1 MLPTGSWTVAVWPAA
16 TPLKFGVVTRFRMS
30 LPRVAAL
37 RRAQE
42 ARAAELAQQEA
53 GDDHPDD
60 HGDGR
65 HGDLF
70 DVHGKGAPSWLPAMQ
85 QPGDLRRLTTARWS
99 EAARAGSQRATRKS
113 VSYVSRLRGVATSPA
128 SSPKGDFPRAWR

>member
-1 MLPTGSWTVAVWPAA
+1 MLPTGSCTVAVWPAA

-65 HGDLF
+65 QRDLF
-70 DVHGKGAPSWLPAMQ
+70 DVHGKGAPSR
-85 QPGDLRRLTTARWS
+85 GTRRLTTLLVEPTLR
-99 EAARAGSQRATRKS
+99 AAA
-113 VSYVSRLRGVATSPA
+113 A
-128 SSPKGDFPRAWR
+128 SAQCENRFPR

>member
-1 MLPTGSWTVAVWPAA
+1 MLPTGSCTVAVWPAA

-30 LPRVAAL
+30 RLPRKAEL
-37 RRAQE
+37 RRGEQAI
-42 ARAAELAQQEA
+42 RAAERVQNEA

-70 DVHGKGAPSWLPAMQ
+70 DVHGKGAPSWLPAMH
-85 QPGDLRRLTTARWS
+85 QPGDC
-99 EAARAGSQRATRKS
+99 G
-113 VSYVSRLRGVATSPA
+113 VSRRRDEATLRAIAA
-128 SSPKGDFPRAWR
+128 SAQCENRFPR

>member
-16 TPLKFGVVTRFRMS
+16 TPLKLGVVTRFRMS

-70 DVHGKGAPSWLPAMQ
+70 DVHGKELHREG
-85 QPGDLRRLTTARWS
+85 
-99 EAARAGSQRATRKS
+99 
-113 VSYVSRLRGVATSPA
+113 RGVSTTLLVEPTLRAIAA
-128 SSPKGDFPRAWR
+128 SAQRKNRFPS

>member
-16 TPLKFGVVTRFRMS
+16 TPLKFGVVTRCRMS

-70 DVHGKGAPSWLPAMQ
+70 DVHGKGAPSR
-85 QPGDLRRLTTARWS
+85 GTRRLNDAAGGAD
-99 EAARAGSQRATRKS
+99 AARDRGERATRKS

-128 SSPKGDFPRAWR
+128 SSPKADFPR